1 MQSVYMQKKEE
12 EGSVKKFFL
21 HGTELDIT
29 TTCEDEKKV
38 HYYYY
43 YYLQLQLLISEQ
55 NCKEA

>member
-1 MQSVYMQKKEE
+1 MYMQKKEE
-12 EGSVKKFFL
+12 EGSEIIFFL

-43 YYLQLQLLISEQ
+43 YYLQLQLLISER
-55 NCKEA
+55 NRKEA